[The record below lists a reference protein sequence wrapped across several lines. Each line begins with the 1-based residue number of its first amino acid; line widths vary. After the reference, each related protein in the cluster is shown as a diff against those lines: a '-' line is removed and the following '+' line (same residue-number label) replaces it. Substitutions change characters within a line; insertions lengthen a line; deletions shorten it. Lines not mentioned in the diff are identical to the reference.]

1 MRGGKHSK
9 LRSPFFPPRAPPFRA
24 RKLLQV
30 VEMCSGTGGAMDAAV
45 LDMKHCADLF
55 LFSTTFPVNH
65 LLPPDHKETQPFH
78 PAVQRSADS
87 SSNPRGPTQPHPNP
101 TSQAPPSPTA
111 LIQPPKQPH
120 SPTAL
125 IQPSEQLPSPTA
137 LILSP
142 EQPHSPTAL
151 KSQPV
156 RRVLPVDGL
165 CRRGADSRQPRSQ
178 PPTKPRRQAAHASR
192 ASVFQQKKNS
202 NEPQIH
208 HCSPFIS

>member
-1 MRGGKHSK
+1 MPIYSY
-9 LRSPFFPPRAPPFRA
+9 FPQLFQSITYSRQTT
-24 RKLLQV
+24 RKLSLSTQLSS
-30 VEMCSGTGGAMDAAV
+30 EALIAHPTPGAP
-45 LDMKHCADLF
+45 LNLT
-55 LFSTTFPVNH
+55 LIQ
-65 LLPPDHKETQPFH
+65 PPKQ
-78 PAVQRSADS
+78 
-87 SSNPRGPTQPHPNP
+87 
-101 TSQAPPSPTA
+101 PPSPTA

-142 EQPHSPTAL
+142 KQPHSPTAL

>member
-1 MRGGKHSK
+1 MGRSFRFSK
-9 LRSPFFPPRAPPFRA
+9 LRKCEGESTQSCEARFSPSRSPFPGTHFPQLFQSITYSRQTT
-24 RKLLQV
+24 RKLSLSTQLSS
-30 VEMCSGTGGAMDAAV
+30 EALIAHPTPGAP
-45 LDMKHCADLF
+45 LNLT
-55 LFSTTFPVNH
+55 LIQ
-65 LLPPDHKETQPFH
+65 PPKQ
-78 PAVQRSADS
+78 
-87 SSNPRGPTQPHPNP
+87 
-101 TSQAPPSPTA
+101 PPSPTA

-165 CRRGADSRQPRSQ
+165 CRRGADS
-178 PPTKPRRQAAHASR
+178 
-192 ASVFQQKKNS
+192 
-202 NEPQIH
+202 
-208 HCSPFIS
+208 

>member
-1 MRGGKHSK
+1 
-9 LRSPFFPPRAPPFRA
+9 
-24 RKLLQV
+24 
-30 VEMCSGTGGAMDAAV
+30 MCSGTGGEMDAAV

-101 TSQAPPSPTA
+101 TSQATTLTYRPNPTSQA
-111 LIQPPKQPH
+111 ATLTYR
-120 SPTAL
+120 SNPTFRAATL
-125 IQPSEQLPSPTA
+125 TYRP

-165 CRRGADSRQPRSQ
+165 CRRGADSWL
-178 PPTKPRRQAAHASR
+178 AEICA
-192 ASVFQQKKNS
+192 VFQK
-202 NEPQIH
+202 
-208 HCSPFIS
+208 FAV